1 MRIVFCRHGHP
12 DYKLD
17 CLTELGHR
25 HAAAAAQRLKD
36 EGITEIY
43 ASPMGRAQETAQ
55 YTADLLG
62 LPIETLPFMR
72 EIRFRAVEEEEELP
86 HNGNPWMNVVDMV
99 AEGKSIQS
107 FDWQADY
114 PFCRS
119 RIVESVKVITEGFDA
134 WFNAMG
140 YTREGEYYR
149 VGTDTDKTIAIF
161 SHAGSSTAAICRL
174 FNLPYLYAC
183 KTLSPDFTGITVV
196 SLSNHEGAL
205 VSPRFEIALDAR
217 HIRGIEAETAAPAE

>member
-1 MRIVFCRHGHP
+1 MRIIFVRHGHP
-12 DYKLD
+12 DYATD
-17 CLTELGHR
+17 TLTELGHR

-43 ASPMGRAQETAQ
+43 ASPMGRAQQTAQ

-72 EIRFRAVEEEEELP
+72 EIRFRAVEEGEELP
-86 HNGNPWMNVVDMV
+86 HKGNPWLNVVDMV
-99 AEGKSIQS
+99 AEGKSIQRS
-107 FDWQADY
+107 DWQSDY

-119 RIVESVKVITEGFDA
+119 RIVGAVEVITEGFEA
-134 WFNAMG
+134 WFNTMG

-149 VGTDTDKTIAIF
+149 VGTGTDKTIAIF

-174 FNLPYLYAC
+174 FNLPYMFAC
-183 KTLSPDFTGITVV
+183 QALSPNFTAITVV
-196 SLSNHEGAL
+196 SLPNRVGEL
-205 VSPRFEIALDAR
+205 VSPSFEIALDAR
-217 HIRGIEAETAAPAE
+217 HIHGIEAETTAPAE

>member
-1 MRIVFCRHGHP
+1 MRIIFCRHGHP

-36 EGITEIY
+36 EGISEIY

-72 EIRFRAVEEEEELP
+72 EIRFRAIEEEEELP
-86 HNGNPWMNVVDMV
+86 HNGNPWLNVVDMV
-99 AEGKSIQS
+99 TEGKSIQRS
-107 FDWQADY
+107 DWQTEY

-119 RIVESVKVITEGFDA
+119 RIVESVKTITEGFDA
-134 WFNAMG
+134 WLSSIG
-140 YTREGEYYR
+140 YTRDGDYYR
-149 VGTDTDKTIAIF
+149 VGANTRKTIALF

-183 KTLSPDFTGITVV
+183 KTLSPDFTAITVV
-196 SLSNHEGAL
+196 SLPDQEGDL
-205 VSPRFEIALDAR
+205 VSPCFEIAMDAR
-217 HIRGIEAETAAPAE
+217 HIRGLELEAVPDSV